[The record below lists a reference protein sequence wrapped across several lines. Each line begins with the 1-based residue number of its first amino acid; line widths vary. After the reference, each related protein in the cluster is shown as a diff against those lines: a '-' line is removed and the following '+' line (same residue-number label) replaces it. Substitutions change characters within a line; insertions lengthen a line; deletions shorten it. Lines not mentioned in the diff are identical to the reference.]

1 MTKKFSQ
8 FVVGDIP
15 QTTDI
20 IVGLRAGDNTQFDFS
35 GINDPF
41 AHPIVSYEYYNEFA
55 RNYIRMI
62 NSPAGI
68 PVVIQSQGIDANVG
82 LVVSSKANGDLDLI
96 SPNAGN
102 VNIIIGG
109 AGDITMTTNAGKF
122 IINETTGIDAVL
134 DEDDM
139 VSDSATAVPTQQSVK
154 AYVDNTFALV
164 DPTFVTNTDERYRLP
179 NSQPLSILST
189 GFATV
194 ETATGII
201 GSRVHTGTANQITV
215 TNGSG
220 AAGNPIYSL
229 PSTLIAPGTF
239 QATTSINIGGAG
251 ATVTSIS
258 TDGTLAGNSD
268 TLTVTQK
275 AVKTYVDTAET
286 ATKSYS
292 YITKTDNTANLPNS
306 TPLSGLATG
315 FLANTTATGVLTPR
329 TMTGTTN
336 QINVANGDGSGVPTF
351 SLSSTLIAPGT
362 LQATTSFNIGG
373 SGATVTSIST
383 DGTMAANSDALLSTQ
398 KAIKTYVDTTGG
410 AAVTLTNAGIA
421 GGTTSLV
428 NDGTGPALAI
438 KGLAGSTNI
447 SVTTNTTD
455 TTIAL
460 TGTIPVANGG
470 TGNTSVGAAGTF
482 AYSDGSKYVFSG
494 MAVPVT
500 AGSAGNYW
508 RSNGTDILSSA
519 IQVADVPTLNQNTSG
534 QAGSVANSLTINNSG
549 TGSASGATYNGGSA
563 ITISYNTLGASPLA
577 GSSSLTN
584 TGTVT
589 SGTWGAS
596 FGAVSGANLTN
607 ITAANIS
614 AGTAGIN
621 ISGNAAT
628 ATTATT
634 ATSVSNALT
643 MNNSG
648 TGDATGSTYNG
659 SATKTIS
666 YNSIGAS
673 PLAGS
678 SSIVTVGIVTT
689 GTWNATAIGPSKG
702 GTGLTSPG
710 ALGNVLTSD
719 GAGNWLS
726 SPPTGG
732 GGLTFNAVSSS
743 TQALAINNCYYTT
756 YAGLNVMT
764 LPAVAAVNSIIEIIA
779 GPSGNTFKVAQ
790 NSGQM
795 IYYAAQNGVSI
806 VSQSGTAGYL
816 QSSSPNTIVTLKC
829 VVANTTWVVLY
840 ANNNNL
846 FVNT

>member
-109 AGDITMTTNAGKF
+109 AGDITMTTNAGKL

-139 VSDSATAVPTQQSVK
+139 ISDSATAVPTQQSVK

-189 GFATV
+189 GFATI
-194 ETATGII
+194 TTGTGIM

-220 AAGNPIYSL
+220 AVGNPTYSL
-229 PSTLIAPGTF
+229 SSTLIAPGTF

-470 TGNTSVGAAGTF
+470 TGNTSVGASGTL
-482 AYSDGSKYVFSG
+482 AQSDGTKYTF
-494 MAVPVT
+494 T
-500 AGSAGNYW
+500 
-508 RSNGTDILSSA
+508 
-519 IQVADVPTLNQNTSG
+519 
-534 QAGSVANSLTINNSG
+534 SLTFPSTIVQNRMLYAGMTNTITAMNTVNGGVLRSDG
-549 TGSASGATYNGGSA
+549 FGVPGFIGLSDGQLLIGATA
-563 ITISYNTLGASPLA
+563 DTPI
-577 GSSSLTN
+577 
-584 TGTVT
+584 
-589 SGTWGAS
+589 
-596 FGAVSGANLTN
+596 
-607 ITAANIS
+607 AANIS
-614 AGTAGIN
+614 AGTNIAVTNGANSITIGITGT
-621 ISGNAAT
+621 IAVGNGGTGAT
-628 ATTATT
+628 SVGANGTLAQSNGTIYTFTTATYPST
-634 ATSVSNALT
+634 AGTS
-643 MNNSG
+643 
-648 TGDATGSTYNG
+648 
-659 SATKTIS
+659 
-666 YNSIGAS
+666 
-673 PLAGS
+673 
-678 SSIVTVGIVTT
+678 
-689 GTWNATAIGPSKG
+689 
-702 GTGLTSPG
+702 
-710 ALGNVLTSD
+710 GNVLTSD
-719 GAGNWLS
+719 GTNWVS
-726 SPPTGG
+726 SAPTGG

-743 TQALAINNCYYTT
+743 TQALAINNTYYTT

-764 LPAVAAVNSIIEIIA
+764 LPSTAATGSVIQVIA

-790 NSGQM
+790 NSGQL
-795 IYYAAQNGVSI
+795 IYYGAKNGVSQ
-806 VSQSGTAGYL
+806 VTTTGTGGSL
-816 QSSSPNTIVTLKC
+816 QSIDPNTSVTIIC
-829 VVANTTWVVLY
+829 IVANTTWAVLY
-840 ANNNNL
+840 NINDL
-846 FVNT
+846 TIM